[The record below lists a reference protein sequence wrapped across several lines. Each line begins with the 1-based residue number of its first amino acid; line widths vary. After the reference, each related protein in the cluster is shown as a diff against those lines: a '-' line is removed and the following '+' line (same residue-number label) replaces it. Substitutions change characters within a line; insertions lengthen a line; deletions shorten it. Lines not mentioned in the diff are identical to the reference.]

1 MHQMLESRTLVLGVN
16 KGMAL
21 LAEHHKPRLLKAG
34 IVRIIHMVDI
44 ESCSLLVLG
53 LTEVASHIVQR
64 KHILSEHYPLRS
76 LAELPV
82 FLRGSF

>member
-1 MHQMLESRTLVLGVN
+1 MFESRTLVLGVY
-16 KGMAL
+16 KGMARFT
-21 LAEHHKPRLLKAG
+21 EYHKPRLLKAG
-34 IVRIIHMVDI
+34 IVRIEHMVDI
-44 ESCSLLVLG
+44 ESCRLLVRL
-53 LTEVASHIVQR
+53 LAEVASHIVQR